1 MRGKGSELIKPT
13 HHCCACVIF
22 NNCRTLCTYMGVFE
36 CMGACSDIRMLQVGG
51 VPPCLLTASESED
64 HAVAHGAKA
73 LVILLLFRGHTH

>member
-1 MRGKGSELIKPT
+1 
-13 HHCCACVIF
+13 
-22 NNCRTLCTYMGVFE
+22 MGAFE

-73 LVILLLFRGHTH
+73 LVILLLFRGHAH